1 MLLWSQ
7 AVFIDSE
14 KTLQYVD
21 DFRAWSLT
29 TLGPGGP
36 KLVSHTPLL
45 QIGLFYYLRIVY
57 DRFL

>member
-14 KTLQYVD
+14 KTLLVPLNTVD
-21 DFRAWSLT
+21 DFRALSLT

-36 KLVSHTPLL
+36 KVVSHTPLL
-45 QIGLFYYLRIVY
+45 QIGIFSLFAYS
-57 DRFL
+57 